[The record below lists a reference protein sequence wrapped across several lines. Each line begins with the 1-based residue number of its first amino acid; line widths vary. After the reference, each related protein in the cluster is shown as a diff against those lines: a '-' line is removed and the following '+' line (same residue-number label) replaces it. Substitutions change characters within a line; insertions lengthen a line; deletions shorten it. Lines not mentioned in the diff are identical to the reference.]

1 MCSVF
6 NLISVKPKITAS
18 DIEQKICSAFHRSAT
33 IDSGK
38 ITAEVIGTKVTLRG
52 KVCSFAEKEDAERA
66 AWNAPG
72 VTSVESK
79 IEIEAPE
86 YAFFED

>member
-1 MCSVF
+1 MF

-18 DIEQKICSAFHRSAT
+18 DIEQKISSAFHRSAT

-38 ITAEVIGTKVTLRG
+38 ISADVMGSRVTLRG
-52 KVCSFAEKEDAERA
+52 SVRSFSEKEDAEMV